1 MAEPI
6 CTAIIPE
13 KAVLIGLITSKQD
26 ENSVREYLDELSFL
40 VDTAGA
46 IPVHRFLQRLEMP
59 DSRTYVGSGKLAEI
73 KFFIKDSSI

>member
-40 VDTAGA
+40 VDVLNKGKN
-46 IPVHRFLQRLEMP
+46 PERLRLE
-59 DSRTYVGSGKLAEI
+59 
-73 KFFIKDSSI
+73 FC